1 MKGSFHQNQNLNQLY
16 SSMNISEYDEE
27 SLYGDQNKLSKMI
40 ASNYKKVYYNNLKA
54 LQLDNCSQLNPTNFT
69 LAHYNKLV
77 NKKDPEYVKLFAQSP
92 RLESLHLRLT
102 NMQKN
107 LAEVLVLA
115 LDPRRE
121 NFVSNIKV
129 LDLSKNALGKEGIKI
144 LADILP

>member
-1 MKGSFHQNQNLNQLY
+1 
-16 SSMNISEYDEE
+16 MNISEYDEE